1 MGMSLAAD
9 WIRHLLRW
17 MKFEICLLYRECF
30 IEEIWPWLYAMLE
43 AEQRKL
49 ESEGGEDVH

>member
-1 MGMSLAAD
+1 MSLAAD